1 MSKYEDLGQQL
12 YPRFRLEF
20 LELMENNEKAFE
32 YLMNNELVN
41 FNDKKTG
48 TMDNSFCSVTFQ
60 EVKDELFENVFDSF
74 VMLRINGTLASSDA
88 KVITDYSERFEM
100 RCTKFSELFKKFTK
114 TFENRN
120 RYESLKEVLWHSL
133 HLSPMTTKQRY
144 GVEAKIVEK
153 IYEDNKKISDRL
165 LFLTQSKNFKKY
177 TENKKQE
184 LLQKLS
190 TKYDWR
196 KIPEI
201 G

>member
-88 KVITDYSERFEM
+88 KVMTDYSERFEM

-190 TKYDWR
+190 TKYDW
-196 KIPEI
+196 KTIPEI
-201 G
+201 V

>member
-20 LELMENNEKAFE
+20 LELMENNEEAFE

-88 KVITDYSERFEM
+88 KVMTDYSERFEM

>member
-20 LELMENNEKAFE
+20 LELMENNEEAFE

-88 KVITDYSERFEM
+88 KVMTDYSERFEM

-190 TKYDWR
+190 TKYDW
-196 KIPEI
+196 KTIPEI
-201 G
+201 V

>member
-60 EVKDELFENVFDSF
+60 EAKDELFENVFDSF

-88 KVITDYSERFEM
+88 KVMTDHSERFEM
-100 RCTKFSELFKKFTK
+100 RCTKFSELFKKFSLNK
-114 TFENRN
+114 DNKN
-120 RYESLKEVLWHSL
+120 RYEVVKETLAHDL
-133 HLSPMTTKQRY
+133 NISPMATKQRY

-165 LFLTQSKNFKKY
+165 LFLTQSKNYNKY

>member
-88 KVITDYSERFEM
+88 KVMTDYSERFEM

>member
-60 EVKDELFENVFDSF
+60 EAKDELFENVFDSF

-88 KVITDYSERFEM
+88 KVMTDHSERFEM

-165 LFLTQSKNFKKY
+165 LFLTQSKNYNKY

>member
-1 MSKYEDLGQQL
+1 
-12 YPRFRLEF
+12 
-20 LELMENNEKAFE
+20 
-32 YLMNNELVN
+32 
-41 FNDKKTG
+41 
-48 TMDNSFCSVTFQ
+48 
-60 EVKDELFENVFDSF
+60 
-74 VMLRINGTLASSDA
+74 MLRINGTLASSDA
-88 KVITDYSERFEM
+88 KVMTDYSERFEM

-190 TKYDWR
+190 TKYDW
-196 KIPEI
+196 KTIPEI
-201 G
+201 V